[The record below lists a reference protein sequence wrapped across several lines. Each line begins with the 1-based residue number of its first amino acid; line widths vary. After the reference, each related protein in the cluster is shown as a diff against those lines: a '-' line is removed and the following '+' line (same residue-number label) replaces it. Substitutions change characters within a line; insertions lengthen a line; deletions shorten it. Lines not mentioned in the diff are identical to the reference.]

1 MWIIRVKSKN
11 KNLTIKL
18 DNVQY
23 KLICLLCQLFD
34 KDDLK
39 VDTLTF
45 LWYEYRRQVSEIL
58 GEM

>member
-34 KDDLK
+34 NNGLK

-45 LWYEYRRQVSEIL
+45 LWYEYRRQVSGIL